1 MSMENFVY
9 NAEKSIT
16 LFKGM
21 FKKAPPS
28 KPNQNKELSANPSN
42 KNNNMIIKSSSSN
55 NQLIFDLDDDDYPV
69 VAATKNWHVDKYTTG
84 GLFNAGR
91 ETKYD
96 LFFASE
102 KHEGWAIISKLPF
115 TDSFEIF
122 PEIFATK
129 EEAVHVWEDNPGIKC
144 SIIKIEWEVEQ

>member
-1 MSMENFVY
+1 M
-9 NAEKSIT
+9 KSFNLKEHLEHPEWKVVT
-16 LFKGM
+16 REG
-21 FKKAPPS
+21 
-28 KPNQNKELSANPSN
+28 KPVRILCT
-42 KNNNMIIKSSSSN
+42 
-55 NQLIFDLDDDDYPV
+55 DLDDNDYPV
-69 VAATKNWHVDKYTTG
+69 AAATKNRHVDKYTAD
-84 GLFNAGR
+84 GLFQAGK

-102 KHEGWAIISKLPF
+102 KHEGWVIISKLPF

-129 EEAVHVWEDNPGIKC
+129 EEAVRVWEDNPGIKC

>member
-1 MSMENFVY
+1 MKPF
-9 NAEKSIT
+9 SIKEHLEHPDWEVVT
-16 LFKGM
+16 REG
-21 FKKAPPS
+21 
-28 KPNQNKELSANPSN
+28 KPVRILCT
-42 KNNNMIIKSSSSN
+42 
-55 NQLIFDLDDDDYPV
+55 DLDDNDYPV
-69 VAATKNWHVDKYTTG
+69 AAVVGNFHVDKYTAE
-84 GLFNAGR
+84 GLFHAGR

-102 KHEGWAIISKLPF
+102 KHEGWVIISKLPF

-129 EEAVHVWEDNPGIKC
+129 EEAVRVWEDNPGIKC